1 MKCLTAV
8 VEADP
13 GILARVCVIS
23 EQLLPF
29 NRHCVW
35 INSKFLTRW
44 KYQVLANKKMVL
56 RLLMFHIFVQ
66 FLEWCSVLFD
76 QFIAHN
82 ERFLVAIQQNW
93 LQVALAPWVRDI
105 VWHYLYVVPAVV
117 KKPPLPGIGD
127 RTFMQVISPQFCKM
141 DCFYCIYS
149 FSNKA
154 IWLFQTDMQGGVHA
168 RFLDQSTS
176 VREAAVE
183 LVGKFILVR
192 SELTAQYF
200 DMLSERILVSLLHQP
215 VIYNIYV
222 CVKEVTCKLGVA
234 WDFYIWCTNLY
245 IWWRNRKTFSKQVNI
260 GFFKWTQEQLQKKVF
275 CCRGNCILCNLE
287 AINLCPCIGDK

>member
-127 RTFMQVISPQFCKM
+127 RTFMQVISSHFCKV
-141 DCFYCIYS
+141 DCFYCIYT
-149 FSNKA
+149 FSISYLTLPDWHAGRGPCSIPGPVN
-154 IWLFQTDMQGGVHA
+154 LGQGGRRRIGGKIYSCPFGTYSSVFWHVV
-168 RFLDQSTS
+168 RKNSGKST
-176 VREAAVE
+176 A
-183 LVGKFILVR
+183 
-192 SELTAQYF
+192 
-200 DMLSERILVSLLHQP
+200 P
-215 VIYNIYV
+215 
-222 CVKEVTCKLGVA
+222 TC
-234 WDFYIWCTNLY
+234 YI
-245 IWWRNRKTFSKQVNI
+245 
-260 GFFKWTQEQLQKKVF
+260 
-275 CCRGNCILCNLE
+275 
-287 AINLCPCIGDK
+287 